1 MSSRA
6 TANPAV
12 KWWTLAVVA
21 IGTFMLML
29 DVSVVNVA
37 LPNIRADLGAD
48 FTGIQWVLDAY
59 ALTLAA
65 FLLTAGSLA
74 DTFGR
79 KRIFQIGFAIFVLAS
94 LTCGVAHDVLVLNLA
109 RGLQGVG
116 GAVLYAVGP
125 AMLGHEFHGRQRGLA
140 FGVFGGVSGLAFAAG
155 PLIGGAL
162 TSGVSW
168 RWIFFLNVPLGLIAM
183 VITAIRV
190 RESRNRRSRGV
201 DVFGLVTF
209 SGALTALVLGLVRGP
224 DDGWGSSFVLTMFAT
239 AVVLLVV
246 FFISQRMRGDRAMLD
261 LSLFRNVTFVGLAA
275 VALLANV
282 AGPSSIFLEAN
293 FVQNV
298 LHLTPWETGLRFLP
312 LTVTILVFGAV
323 AGMLTTTVPMRLL
336 FFGSLVALA
345 VGLTLIQGVTEHSS
359 WTALLPSMIV
369 MGIGMGLFNPPR
381 AAAAIGVTEPARAGM
396 ASGINETFQQ
406 VGVAVG
412 IAAVGSVFE
421 NSVANRFAGTT
432 VGHTLTSAGANAH
445 TLGKAVAS
453 GAIDRVVNGTPQA
466 VHSAVRA
473 ASESSFVGGLHL
485 AFWLLAGIS
494 IVGAIVGLLFVR
506 TRDLHASALTGIP
519 PEEEGETSVSTAAA
533 VDVEETPAAVG

>member
-1 MSSRA
+1 MRG
-6 TANPAV
+6 TAHPAV

-37 LPNIRADLGAD
+37 LPDIRADLGAD

-74 DTFGR
+74 DAVGR
-79 KRIFQIGFAIFVLAS
+79 RLIFQIGFAIFVIAS
-94 LTCGVAHDVLVLNLA
+94 FTCGMAHDVLTLDIA

-125 AMLGHEFHGRQRGLA
+125 AMIGHEFHGRQRGLA

-162 TSGVSW
+162 TSGVNW
-168 RWIFFLNVPLGLIAM
+168 RWIFFLNVPFGLAAM
-183 VITAIRV
+183 VITALRV
-190 RESRNRRSRGV
+190 RESRNRRARGV

-209 SGALTALVLGLVRGP
+209 SGALTALVLGLIRGP
-224 DDGWGSSFVLTMFAT
+224 DDGWASAFVLSLFAT
-239 AVVLLVV
+239 AMALLVV
-246 FFISQRMRGDRAMLD
+246 FFVSQRSRGERAMLD
-261 LSLFRNVTFVGLAA
+261 LSLFRNVTFVGLSA

-282 AGPSSIFLEAN
+282 AGPASIFLEAN

-298 LHLTPWETGLRFLP
+298 LHLTPWQTGLRFLP

-323 AGMLTTTVPMRLL
+323 AGMLTTTLPMRFL

-345 VGLTLIQGVTEHSS
+345 VGLSLIQNVDQHSS

-369 MGIGMGLFNPPR
+369 MGVGMGLFNPPR

-406 VGVAVG
+406 VGVAIG
-412 IAAVGSVFE
+412 IAAIGSVFE
-421 NSVANRFAGTT
+421 NSVANRFSGTA
-432 VGHTLTSAGANAH
+432 VGHTLAAAGADTH

-453 GAIDRVVNGTPQA
+453 GAIQRVVNGTPHAIQG
-466 VHSAVRA
+466 AVRVA
-473 ASESSFVGGLHL
+473 GETSFVGGLHL
-485 AFWLLAGIS
+485 AIWVLAGVS
-494 IVGAIVGLLFVR
+494 VVGSVVGLLFVR

-519 PEEEGETSVSTAAA
+519 PEDETDDKTAVA
-533 VDVEETPAAVG
+533 DVTPATVG

>member
-1 MSSRA
+1 MSSSRA
-6 TANPAV
+6 ASSAV

-37 LPNIRADLGAD
+37 LPDIRSDLGAD

-74 DTFGR
+74 DAIGR
-79 KRIFQIGFAIFVLAS
+79 KRVFQIGFAIFVLAS
-94 LTCGVAHDVLVLNLA
+94 FTCGIAQDVLVLNLA

-125 AMLGHEFHGRQRGLA
+125 AMLGHEFHGKQRGLA

-168 RWIFFLNVPLGLIAM
+168 RWIFFLNVPLGLAAM
-183 VITAIRV
+183 AITAVRV

-201 DVFGLVTF
+201 DVFGLLTF

-224 DDGWGSSFVLTMFAT
+224 DDGWHSAFVLSLFAT
-239 AVVLLVV
+239 AVVLLVI

-275 VALLANV
+275 LALLANV
-282 AGPSSIFLEAN
+282 AGPTSIFLEAN

-312 LTVTILVFGAV
+312 LTVTILVFGALS
-323 AGMLTTTVPMRLL
+323 GMLTATVPMRFV

-345 VGLTLIQGVTEHSS
+345 IGLSLIQGVTEHSS

-412 IAAVGSVFE
+412 IAAIGSVFE
-421 NSVANRFAGTT
+421 NSVANRFAGTA
-432 VGHTLTSAGANAH
+432 VGHTLASAGANVHA
-445 TLGKAVAS
+445 LGKAVAS
-453 GAIDRVVNGTPQA
+453 GAIGNVVHATPPA
-466 VHSAVRA
+466 VHDAVLA
-473 ASESSFVGGLHL
+473 AGQSSFVGGLHM
-485 AFWLLAGIS
+485 AFWLLAGVS
-494 IVGAIVGLLFVR
+494 IVGAVVGLLFVR

-519 PEEEGETSVSTAAA
+519 PEDETDESTDATVQADVSP
-533 VDVEETPAAVG
+533 TPVG